1 MLNKHVI
8 SIHCSTGKKNISRN
22 FQLQFQSM
30 ELRTH
35 LWWESLSFLYLAE
48 NSWGKRLSSI
58 SLSQEIKIIIT
69 DHQLP
74 FDWSTSTFDAFSSV
88 NRSWP
93 EARPPS
99 HLLLQVQSD
108 GREQRPKGD
117 PWAVLPEAT
126 LGSTFICSVSTKKER
141 SVPFLLREESLLPA
155 AHHCQCYLEFLPIL
169 TLHTMQNCIQTRAWY

>member
-1 MLNKHVI
+1 MDICQFSFQVLLNHLPNAVI
-8 SIHCSTGKKNISRN
+8 FLYAKETCYFNTLLYRKKNIGRN
-22 FQLQFQSM
+22 FGLQFQSM

-35 LWWESLSFLYLAE
+35 LWWQSLSFLYLAE
-48 NSWGKRLSSI
+48 NSWGKQLSST
-58 SLSQEIKIIIT
+58 SLSQEIKIMIT

-74 FDWSTSTFDAFSSV
+74 FDWSTSAFDAFSSV

-99 HLLLQVQSD
+99 HLLLQVQND

-126 LGSTFICSVSTKKER
+126 LGRHIH
-141 SVPFLLREESLLPA
+141 LLS
-155 AHHCQCYLEFLPIL
+155 
-169 TLHTMQNCIQTRAWY
+169 